1 MSSDEIREAFPA
13 AYRKYKEL
21 IVRRDHLSK
30 NKRNSQIAE
39 ELPKLEIEIS
49 KLKKII
55 HNPANWNGS

>member
-1 MSSDEIREAFPA
+1 MTSDETREAFPA

-21 IVRRDHLSK
+21 IVQRDHLHK
-30 NKRNSQIAE
+30 NKRDSQEE
-39 ELPKLEIEIS
+39 ELTQLEIEIS